1 MLKSLSSLKY
11 RFMKIDDRGTG
22 GYRLPLLPLRD
33 IIVFPHMV
41 VPLFVGRDKSLSA
54 LEEAMAGDKQLL
66 LAAQRRAKTDDPA
79 EEDIFS
85 IGTVGHII
93 QLLRFPKGPVKVLV
107 EGRARARIRGFAQSE
122 PFFVCDVEDV
132 EEPDDDA
139 VEIQALIR
147 SVQDVFE
154 DYVKLN
160 TRIPPEMLVSVR
172 TIEEPGRLADT
183 IVAHV
188 ALKLK
193 DKQELLETP
202 SPAQAARAARR
213 ADAGRDRDP
222 SGREEAAH
230 PRQEADGEAAEGVLP
245 ERADAGHPEGAAVTA
260 TSSRTSSTSSSRR
273 SSRRR

>member
-1 MLKSLSSLKY
+1 
-11 RFMKIDDRGTG
+11 
-22 GYRLPLLPLRD
+22 
-33 IIVFPHMV
+33 MV
-41 VPLFVGRDKSLSA
+41 VPLFVGRDKSLLA

-66 LAAQRRAKTDDPA
+66 LAAQRRAKTDDPN
-79 EEDIFS
+79 EEDIFA

-107 EGRARARIRGFAQSE
+107 EGRARARIRGFSAERAVLRLRRRRCRRARRGHE
-122 PFFVCDVEDV
+122 PKS
-132 EEPDDDA
+132 
-139 VEIQALIR
+139 QALMR

-172 TIEEPGRLADT
+172 TIDEPGRLADT

-202 SPAQAARAARR
+202 SPAQPPRAPRR

-230 PRQEADGEAAEGVLP
+230 SRQEADGEAAEGVLP
-245 ERADAGHPEGAAVTA
+245 ERADAGHPEGTG
-260 TSSRTSSTSSSRR
+260 
-273 SSRRR
+273 